1 MTEERG
7 RVSTDEPRIRVSMDA
22 QRRRRLS
29 TSERPPRPKPQPQDD
44 SEESSSDEED
54 ETDSDSS
61 SDSDT
66 EEEEDEGQARREE
79 AVTRQLAEVFPLADS
94 GVMLGTLS
102 PPSLTDSSGL
112 RKRGVSFDSKRTK
125 KRGKRKRHKNSRR
138 GKSMQLKRKEAK
150 NDRIGNSDS
159 ALRKAKSL
167 DLSREA
173 LEGFLSFLFFLMLST
188 LFENF

>member
-1 MTEERG
+1 MEMTEERG
-7 RVSTDEPRIRVSMDA
+7 RVSVEEPRIRVSMDA

-66 EEEEDEGQARREE
+66 EEEDEGQAREE

-102 PPSLTDSSGL
+102 PTLTDSSGL
-112 RKRGVSFDSKRTK
+112 RKRGVSFDNKRTK

>member
-150 NDRIGNSDS
+150 NDDRIGNSDS
-159 ALRKAKSL
+159 AALRKAKSL

-173 LEGFLSFLFFLMLST
+173 LEGFLFYCF
-188 LFENF
+188 